1 MERHRTTPA
10 SALPPPPAIEVRS
23 DAGGPARAVVSG
35 QIDRAAVPT
44 IRSRLADV
52 RQRFG
57 SQDTIID
64 LCGVDFIDS
73 SGLHIL
79 LQTHQELER
88 DGAVL
93 VLIAPGAAVRGVL
106 SLTGLDRHLTVVDTL
121 PQATALLAAERGTG
135 DSRPQTL

>member
-1 MERHRTTPA
+1 VESHRATPA
-10 SALPPPPAIEVRS
+10 SALPAPPAIEVRS

-79 LQTHQELER
+79 LQTHQQLER

-93 VLIAPGAAVRGVL
+93 VLVAPGAAVRSVL

-121 PQATALLAAERGTG
+121 PQATALLAAER
-135 DSRPQTL
+135 DPRDRRSPAL